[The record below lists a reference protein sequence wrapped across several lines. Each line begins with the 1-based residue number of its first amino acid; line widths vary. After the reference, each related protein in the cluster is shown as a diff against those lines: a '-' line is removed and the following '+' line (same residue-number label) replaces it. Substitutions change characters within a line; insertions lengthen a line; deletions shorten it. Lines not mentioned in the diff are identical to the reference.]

1 MQALSK
7 AILERLTASSPP
19 PSSVNSPNGRSIGIP
34 RSAPIS
40 SSRDDPLPNPNESF
54 PAPLPAVTLPYELSL
69 LDNLFIN
76 PMSSHKKASEYTNG
90 NKSRC
95 AQKSATEHRHGASSA
110 GPATLSA
117 SLSGHSWER
126 ERGFPPSAFGGTGT
140 TSNGA
145 EADPSLSGVQA
156 YGMAAQVGAAADGGS
171 GAAYP
176 SLADNIKANMSAAGA
191 NSGTANQTMGVGAG
205 PADTGFDL
213 LSFLMDEE
221 GGLGTGT
228 WDSLDVPADYSLWS

>member
-1 MQALSK
+1 
-7 AILERLTASSPP
+7 
-19 PSSVNSPNGRSIGIP
+19 
-34 RSAPIS
+34 
-40 SSRDDPLPNPNESF
+40 LPNPNESF

-90 NKSRC
+90 NKNRC
-95 AQKSATEHRHGASSA
+95 AQKNATELRHGVASA
-110 GPATLSA
+110 GPATLTA
-117 SLSGHSWER
+117 SPSGHPRER
-126 ERGFPPSAFGGTGT
+126 ERGFPPSAFGGTGM

-145 EADPSLSGVQA
+145 EADPGLSGVQA
-156 YGMAAQVGAAADGGS
+156 YGMAAQVGATPDGGS
-171 GAAYP
+171 GAVYG

-191 NSGTANQTMGVGAG
+191 SGANANQTMGVGAG

>member
-7 AILERLTASSPP
+7 AILERLSASAPASSAT
-19 PSSVNSPNGRSIGIP
+19 SPNGRSIGIP

-95 AQKSATEHRHGASSA
+95 AQKTSTEHRSGEPNATPSA
-110 GPATLSA
+110 RTLSA
-117 SLSGHSWER
+117 ALGSGSQ
-126 ERGFPPSAFGGTGT
+126 GFPPSAFGGTGT
-140 TSNGA
+140 SKNGN
-145 EADPSLSGVQA
+145 DSGLSGVQA
-156 YGMAAQVGAAADGGS
+156 YGMAAQVAQENGS
-171 GAAYP
+171 NT
-176 SLADNIKANMSAAGA
+176 LADSIKANVNSA
-191 NSGTANQTMGVGAG
+191 SANQTMGLGAG
-205 PADTGFDL
+205 PTDTGFDL